1 MTCPKNSVNAAVKHF
16 NDDKDATNMCL
27 LSPPLYVF
35 QSYVERKLD
44 IKKANKESWKSVEEC
59 VRSLLVIMP
68 VLLGFILAQ
77 LLCQNLPMHSTP
89 RFFVEFLLIVGPIVC
104 NTTWAV
110 EYNDLYI
117 CIVTLL
123 IFLLLWARH
132 VPRPKG
138 YIFQLDKRPKVFT
151 LVRATA
157 YVGTGVAILAVDFD
171 NCFPFDY
178 RKSRT
183 YGASIMDLGI
193 GLFVVTMGL
202 VSHRARTWTDIKKL
216 YKTVVPLLALGLIR
230 TIVITTIGY
239 HQDEHEYGVHLNA
252 FFILGLTKLFGSLL
266 SLLTRSDKQLLPLG
280 VGKSRLMQ
288 ARMFFKFIL
297 LSVILVL
304 HESLQ
309 QMGLMEHIIKSP
321 QRNGFFD
328 SNREGLGSLPGSI
341 ALYILSIYCAKWYMS
356 KDQLNTTQF
365 WEKLLRMICC
375 ALVAWALVVVS
386 AFGFGIARVTFNT
399 GYVMW
404 LLAICIT
411 MVLLYEFFFE
421 FALSGRVNSDY
432 TQASV
437 LPSFVEALNMN
448 GLTFFMITNLLTGF
462 VNLTLSPGDRNIE
475 QCVLILM
482 SYMLISSGVVYVLL
496 LRGIRIA

>member
-1 MTCPKNSVNAAVKHF
+1 
-16 NDDKDATNMCL
+16 
-27 LSPPLYVF
+27 
-35 QSYVERKLD
+35 
-44 IKKANKESWKSVEEC
+44 
-59 VRSLLVIMP
+59 
-68 VLLGFILAQ
+68 
-77 LLCQNLPMHSTP
+77 
-89 RFFVEFLLIVGPIVC
+89 
-104 NTTWAV
+104 
-110 EYNDLYI
+110 
-117 CIVTLL
+117 
-123 IFLLLWARH
+123 
-132 VPRPKG
+132 
-138 YIFQLDKRPKVFT
+138 
-151 LVRATA
+151 
-157 YVGTGVAILAVDFD
+157 
-171 NCFPFDY
+171 
-178 RKSRT
+178 
-183 YGASIMDLGI
+183 
-193 GLFVVTMGL
+193 
-202 VSHRARTWTDIKKL
+202 
-216 YKTVVPLLALGLIR
+216 
-230 TIVITTIGY
+230 
-239 HQDEHEYGVHLNA
+239 
-252 FFILGLTKLFGSLL
+252 
-266 SLLTRSDKQLLPLG
+266 
-280 VGKSRLMQ
+280 
-288 ARMFFKFIL
+288 MFFKFIL